1 MLTLNFFKQ
10 TLVAVTLLAALGGAS
25 AAETLRVCA
34 DPDNLP
40 FSKMDGPDKGLYVE
54 LAEKVGARM
63 GVQVEY
69 VWWLTYNQRKALRN
83 TIMQDGCDAY
93 FALPADT
100 DYRVRGVNKTQ
111 SFLKLSYALVAPK
124 GTQISGLNDLKTKR
138 VGVVYGTPTHILLAS
153 REGFQY
159 SSFRQHE
166 EVFAALNKGEVDVAL
181 VWGPLAGYENIH
193 SQQSRWQLISVSGD
207 GLEGQVAVGVPN
219 AKADLQARISKAL
232 TELQPEIAALAAK
245 YGFPSDKPVAFAKTS
260 LPEQPVKVA
269 KAPAPR
275 TGFIKVA
282 NPADVVVAQAAPD
295 LDYGKTTFNN
305 TCSHCHGSNGA
316 SPVSERDLRKLRSR
330 YKESWEQ
337 TALTTIQNGRSD
349 AGMPTWKAAFNE
361 DQIKSIIAFLA
372 TVQK

>member
-1 MLTLNFFKQ
+1 MLIRHIFKKGS
-10 TLVAVTLLAALGGAS
+10 LALALIAAMIGS
-25 AAETLRVCA
+25 AQADTLRVCA

-40 FSKMDGPDKGLYVE
+40 FSKMEGPDKGLYVE
-54 LAEKVGARM
+54 LAEKVAARM
-63 GVQVEY
+63 GSQVEY

-124 GTQISGLNDLKTKR
+124 GTQITGLNDLKNKR

-181 VWGPLAGYENIH
+181 VWGPLAGYENIQT
-193 SQQSRWQLISVSGD
+193 QQGRWQITSVGGD
-207 GLEGQVAVGVPN
+207 GLEGQVAVGVPK
-219 AKADLQARISKAL
+219 AKAELQGRIDKAL
-232 TELQPEIAALAAK
+232 SELQPEIAALAVK
-245 YGFPSDKPVAFAKTS
+245 YGFPSDKPLALTVAGGHKQHLASAKPAS
-260 LPEQPVKVA
+260 GFLKVSRDA
-269 KAPAPR
+269 
-275 TGFIKVA
+275 
-282 NPADVVVAQAAPD
+282 VVVAQAEPD
-295 LDYGKTTFNN
+295 LAYGKTTFNN

-316 SPVSERDLRKLRSR
+316 SPISERDLRRLKSR
-330 YKESWEQ
+330 YKDNWQQ

-349 AGMPTWKAAFNE
+349 LGMPAWKEAFKE
-361 DQIKSIIAFLA
+361 DEIKSIIAFLA
-372 TVQK
+372 TVQR

>member
-1 MLTLNFFKQ
+1 MLNREIFKKGTLA
-10 TLVAVTLLAALGGAS
+10 LALMAALMGA
-25 AAETLRVCA
+25 AQADTLRVCA

-40 FSKMDGPDKGLYVE
+40 FSKMEGPDKGLYVE
-54 LAEKVGARM
+54 LAEKVAARM
-63 GVQVEY
+63 GSQVEY

-93 FALPADT
+93 FALPADA

-124 GTQISGLNDLKTKR
+124 GTQISGLNDLKNKR

-153 REGFQY
+153 RDGFQY

-193 SQQSRWQLISVSGD
+193 TQQARWQITSVGGE
-207 GLEGQVAVGVPN
+207 GLEGQVAVGVPK
-219 AKADLQARISKAL
+219 AKAELQARIDKAL
-232 TELQPEIAALAAK
+232 SELQPEIATLAAK
-245 YGFPSDKPVAFAKTS
+245 YGFPADKPLALTVAGGQKQQLAQA
-260 LPEQPVKVA
+260 QPVKS
-269 KAPAPR
+269 
-275 TGFIKVA
+275 GFIKVSQDA
-282 NPADVVVAQAAPD
+282 VVVAQAEPD
-295 LDYGKTTFNN
+295 LAYGKTTFNN

-316 SPVSERDLRKLRSR
+316 SPVSERDLRRLKSR
-330 YKESWEQ
+330 YKDNWQQ

-349 AGMPTWKAAFNE
+349 QGMPAWKETFKE

-372 TVQK
+372 TVQR